1 MNRTILI
8 ADDEEE
14 IVELLTLYLEKEGF
28 RVIATENGEEAWQI
42 IQNEAIDLA
51 LLDIMIPK
59 LNGLQLIT
67 HVRKE
72 LSLPVI
78 FLSARSQ
85 DHDVILGLTLG
96 ADDYITKPFNP
107 LEVVA
112 RIKAQLRR
120 SYHLNLKIDDMQH
133 HALAKIIVG
142 ELVLHKEQ
150 CALYRNQKEITLT
163 FTEYKLLQLFME
175 QPNRVFTKK
184 QIFESVWGDEY
195 YSDDNTI
202 MVHISKLREKIEK
215 DPKKP
220 CYLKTVRGLGYKL
233 VSGDNKVSSKADNSK
248 DMRI

>member
-8 ADDEEE
+8 ADDEKE

-28 RVIATENGEEAWQI
+28 RVISTENGEEAWQI
-42 IQNEAIDLA
+42 IQNQAIDLA

-59 LNGLQLIT
+59 LNGLQLIS

-72 LSLPVI
+72 LTLPVI

-85 DHDVILGLTLG
+85 DHDIILGLSLG

-107 LEVVA
+107 LEVIA

-120 SYHLNLKIDDMQH
+120 SYHLNLKTDDQH
-133 HALAKIIVG
+133 QQSLAKIVVG
-142 ELVLHKEQ
+142 ELILHKDQ
-150 CALYRNQKEITLT
+150 CVLYRNQKEITLT
-163 FTEYKLLQLFME
+163 FTEYKLLQMFME

-184 QIFESVWGDEY
+184 QIFESVWGDDY

-220 CYLKTVRGLGYKL
+220 SYLKTVRGLGYKI
-233 VSGDNKVSSKADNSK
+233 VSGDDIVNSKAKKQK
-248 DMRI
+248 D